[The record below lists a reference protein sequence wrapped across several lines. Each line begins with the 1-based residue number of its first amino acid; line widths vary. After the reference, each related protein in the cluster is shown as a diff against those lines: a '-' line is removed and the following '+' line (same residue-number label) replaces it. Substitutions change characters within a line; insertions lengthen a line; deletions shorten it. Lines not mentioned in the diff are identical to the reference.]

1 MLERLKLLEDNIVE
15 LIGLKN
21 RYSLEDIAY
30 DKSRQ
35 WALRYGF
42 LESIQIVIDVACHI
56 VSKYNL
62 GSPSTYSECIELLTK
77 YKYIDEDLSDRVSG
91 MVGLRNILVHEYIT
105 VDTDK
110 LYGLLESVKDLKEF
124 AEKIKEYF

>member
-1 MLERLKLLEDNIVE
+1 MLERLKLLEENIAE
-15 LIGLKN
+15 LIGFKK
-21 RYSLEDIAY
+21 RYSLEDVRL

-42 LESIQIVIDVACHI
+42 LESIQIVIDVACHM

-62 GSPSTYSECIELLTK
+62 GSPFTYSECIELLTK
-77 YKYIDEDLSDRVSG
+77 YKYIDEDLSDKVSG

-105 VDTDK
+105 IDTDK
-110 LYGLLESVKDLKEF
+110 LYGLLENIKDLKGF
-124 AEKIKEYF
+124 VEKIKEYC

>member
-1 MLERLKLLEDNIVE
+1 MLERLKLLEENIAE
-15 LIGLKN
+15 LIEFKN
-21 RYSLEDIAY
+21 KHSLEDIRS

-77 YKYIDEDLSDRVSG
+77 YKYIDNDLSNKLSG

-105 VDTDK
+105 IDTDK
-110 LYGLLESVKDLKEF
+110 LYGLLENVKDLKEF
-124 AEKIKEYF
+124 VEKIKEYC

>member
-1 MLERLKLLEDNIVE
+1 
-15 LIGLKN
+15 
-21 RYSLEDIAY
+21 
-30 DKSRQ
+30 
-35 WALRYGF
+35 LRYGF

-91 MVGLRNILVHEYIT
+91 MVGLRNILVHEYIA

>member
-15 LIGLKN
+15 LIGFKENYNLD
-21 RYSLEDIAY
+21 DILN
-30 DKSRQ
+30 DKSKQ

-42 LESIQIVIDVACHI
+42 LESIQIVIDIACHM

-62 GSPSTYSECIELLTK
+62 GSPSTYSECIELLAK
-77 YKYIDEDLSDRVSG
+77 YKYIDKDLSDKILG

-105 VDTDK
+105 VDIGK
-110 LYGLLESVKDLKEF
+110 LYGLLEKIKDLKEF
-124 AEKIKEYF
+124 VEKVKEYF